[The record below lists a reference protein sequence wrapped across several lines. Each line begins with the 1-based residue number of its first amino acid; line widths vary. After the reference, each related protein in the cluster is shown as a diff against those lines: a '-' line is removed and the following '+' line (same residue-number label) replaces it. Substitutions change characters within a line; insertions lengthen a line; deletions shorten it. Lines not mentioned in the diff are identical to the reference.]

1 MSDKTF
7 RFHVGFTGTIK
18 ATSETHAKIRL
29 VNGISVVLGLL
40 DAVEQTNVQVHRAN
54 TLDDLIDME
63 GASG

>member
-40 DAVEQTNVQVHRAN
+40 DAVEQTNVQIHRSD
-54 TLDDLIDME
+54 TLEDLLEME
-63 GASG
+63 RSDG